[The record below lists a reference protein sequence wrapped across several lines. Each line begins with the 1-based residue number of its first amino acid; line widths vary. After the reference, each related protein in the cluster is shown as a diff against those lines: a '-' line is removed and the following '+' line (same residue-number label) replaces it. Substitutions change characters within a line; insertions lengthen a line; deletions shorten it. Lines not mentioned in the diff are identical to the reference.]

1 MEFLYIILWALL
13 GIWGLANITSAFGQ
27 IGLVLFLVIT
37 LVAIPAAYRGSRPFT
52 SSAPVF
58 FASRWSKNNLIFPT
72 QVAIDPTSVTRHK
85 VKPIGVQEEAI
96 SISQIASVK
105 IDTGLLWSNVI
116 IDSTGGT
123 NPIICHGHL
132 NADARQMQTL
142 IQQYQE
148 DHFHHAR
155 AFPDPRRPPCDSPAE
170 ELTVSLTL
178 TAPPVQRGSKPTTLS
193 HDIRHLPPRDEEER
207 LDITIDRLLRQ
218 APPHSRILIT
228 SASAALLTE
237 TDPRKSSLNSPR
249 SPKAP
254 AASR

>member
-37 LVAIPAAYRGSRPFT
+37 LVAIPAACRGSRPFT

-72 QVAIDPTSVTRHK
+72 QVAIDPTAVTRHK

-148 DHFHHAR
+148 DHFRHAR
-155 AFPDPRRPPCDSPAE
+155 EASNTSVDPAAE
-170 ELTVSLTL
+170 ELTLSLTL
-178 TAPPVQRGSKPTTLS
+178 TAPSLEPGGNPTTLS
-193 HDIRHLPPRDEEER
+193 RAVRHLPSRDGEEA
-207 LDITIDRLLRQ
+207 LNVTIDRLFRQ
-218 APPHSRILIT
+218 APPYSKILIT
-228 SASAALLTE
+228 SA
-237 TDPRKSSLNSPR
+237 
-249 SPKAP
+249 P
-254 AASR
+254 ASTLP